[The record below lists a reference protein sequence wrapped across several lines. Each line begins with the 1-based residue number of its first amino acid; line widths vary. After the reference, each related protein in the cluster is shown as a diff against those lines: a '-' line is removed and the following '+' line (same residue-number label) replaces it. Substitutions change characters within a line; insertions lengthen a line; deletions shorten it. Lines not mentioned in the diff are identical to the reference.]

1 MKLLTR
7 SNAPDAKIGILERT
21 AYMSGNIGIALLNTI
36 VASFVMFYYTDV
48 MMLNPAIIGT
58 ILLASRIFDGV
69 TDLLMGVI
77 VDHTHSK
84 IGKGRVWILRM
95 CVPFAISGVLML
107 SVPSGSSELIQYIY
121 VAITYNLFNSICLT
135 AVYVP
140 YNTMTVSMTSDPYE
154 RGILGVFVMFGAII
168 GTLAVQSTVDSM
180 TKALGGGPA
189 AWRTAGIVYALIGLA
204 LHLFCFF
211 CTKERNIPVAS
222 EQKKLPVKDEIHSV
236 LTNKYW
242 LIVIGA
248 VFFTLFFTGMVGG
261 SGMYYAKG
269 ILGDTAHYATM
280 ANALSIAQLIGMFIA
295 FIPMKKLGKRN
306 TMMLGLCIVATV
318 SIVQYFLGGN
328 LIAVLI
334 CNALR
339 GIGAALA
346 SAVLY
351 GMVADTIDYGE
362 WRSGIS
368 AAGIGSSAMTFV
380 TKIAGGLSSA
390 LIGFLMDSSSYD
402 ATKAIQ
408 AETAVR
414 AINLCYTLIPV
425 ICGVIA
431 LVLLS
436 FYKLDKI
443 FPQIQ
448 NDLTAR
454 RRGMSHEA

>member
-1 MKLLTR
+1 MKLLTH

-48 MMLNPAIIGT
+48 MVLNPGIIGT
-58 ILLASRIFDGV
+58 ILLVSRIFDGV
-69 TDLLMGVI
+69 TDLLMGII
-77 VDHTHSK
+77 VDHTHSRL
-84 IGKGRVWILRM
+84 GRGRVWILRM
-95 CVPFAISGVLML
+95 CIPFAISGVLML
-107 SVPSGSSELIQYIY
+107 SVPSGSTEIVKYIY

-140 YNTMTVSMTSDPYE
+140 YNSMTVSMTSDPYE
-154 RGILGVFVMFGAII
+154 RGILGIFVMFGAII
-168 GTLAVQSTVDSM
+168 GTLAVQSTVDNT

-222 EQKKLPVKDEIHSV
+222 EQKKIPVRDEIRSV

-242 LIVIGA
+242 LIVVGTT
-248 VFFTLFFTGMVGG
+248 FFTLFFTGMVGG

-280 ANALSIAQLIGMFIA
+280 ANALSIAQLIGMFLA

-306 TMMLGLCIVATV
+306 TMMLGLIIVGAI
-318 SIVQYFLGGN
+318 SAVQYLLCGN
-328 LIAVLI
+328 LIAALV

-351 GMVADTIDYGE
+351 GMVADSIDYGE
-362 WRSGIS
+362 WKTGIS

-380 TKIAGGLSSA
+380 TKIAAGLSTV
-390 LIGFLMDSSSYD
+390 LIGFLMDSSAYD
-402 ATKAIQ
+402 ATLSIQ
-408 AETAVR
+408 SDTAVR
-414 AINLCYTLIPV
+414 AINL
-425 ICGVIA
+425 
-431 LVLLS
+431 
-436 FYKLDKI
+436 
-443 FPQIQ
+443 
-448 NDLTAR
+448 
-454 RRGMSHEA
+454 

>member
-1 MKLLTR
+1 MKLLTH

-21 AYMSGNIGIALLNTI
+21 AYMGGNIGIALLNTI

-77 VDHTHSK
+77 VDHTRSK

-107 SVPSGSSELIQYIY
+107 SVPSASSELIQYIY

-140 YNTMTVSMTSDPYE
+140 YNSMTVSMTNDPYE
-154 RGILGVFVMFGAII
+154 RGILGIFVMFGAII

-222 EQKKLPVKDEIHSV
+222 EQKKIPVKDEIHSV

-269 ILGDTAHYATM
+269 ILGDTAHYATV
-280 ANALSIAQLIGMFIA
+280 ANALSIAQLIGMFLA

-306 TMMLGLCIVATV
+306 TMMLGLCIVAIV

-328 LIAVLI
+328 LVAVLV

-346 SAVLY
+346 AAVLY

-380 TKIAGGLSSA
+380 TKVAGGLSSA
-390 LIGFLMDSSSYD
+390 LIGFLMDSSAYD

-408 AETAVR
+408 SETAVR

-425 ICGVIA
+425 ICVVIA

-454 RRGMSHEA
+454 RGSMNYEA